1 MSDKDLIIELLGIAE
16 VAEDGTVD
24 FTDRAK
30 EIIMDLAE
38 KYRETPIYKQ
48 ARKETPEWVG
58 TATAAEI
65 YIQMCD
71 RIVEA
76 PTTVHMIY
84 STKILIPILWK
95 KIQEEE
101 GKVYFRKTAA
111 VGKTETILN
120 QMGEILES

>member
-1 MSDKDLIIELLGIAE
+1 MLFLS
-16 VAEDGTVD
+16 GTV
-24 FTDRAK
+24 FFPDREK
-30 EIIMDLAE
+30 QIILSWGY
-38 KYRETPIYKQ
+38 KYIKTPIYEQ
-48 ARKETPEWVG
+48 AKKETPDWVN

-76 PTTVHMIY
+76 PTVTHMIF

-111 VGKTETILN
+111 VGKTESLLN

>member
-16 VAEDGTVD
+16 VAEDGTVY

-30 EIIMDLAE
+30 EIIMQLAE
-38 KYRETPIYKQ
+38 KYKETPICKQ
-48 ARKETPEWVG
+48 AKKETPEWVDN
-58 TATAAEI
+58 ATAAEI

-76 PTTVHMIY
+76 PTVTHMIF

-101 GKVYFRKTAA
+101 GKVYFHKTAA
-111 VGKTETILN
+111 GGKTEAIFN
-120 QMGEILES
+120 QMEKIMES